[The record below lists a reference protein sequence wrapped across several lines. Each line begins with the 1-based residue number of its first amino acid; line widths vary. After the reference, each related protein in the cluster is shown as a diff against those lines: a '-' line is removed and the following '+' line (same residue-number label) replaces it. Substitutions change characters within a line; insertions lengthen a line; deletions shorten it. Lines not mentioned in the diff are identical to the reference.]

1 MPAIPFFG
9 ILIDEQIGL
18 PFFFVIAG
26 LATGLSPCLFPVLPL
41 TLISIFKT
49 ETSRTKSLAIVLM
62 VILGML
68 TTFTVFTMIAVYI
81 SSFLITNH
89 QALNQLFGILIIIFG
104 LVILIPKLNEIF
116 STFSSKL
123 SPQLTETES
132 SGYLSLFFLGIIY
145 TFIAIPC
152 SGSVFL
158 SVSTVLITVN
168 NPLITMF
175 GLLLFG
181 AGLLLPYAILALA
194 SSELRNVIAR
204 KMIERQHLLERAV
217 GLFLVIYGIIF
228 LIGTL

>member
-204 KMIERQHLLERAV
+204 KMVEKQHLLERAV